1 MAWIRGRLGPADL
14 IIGGRHLGSAGD
26 SPARLTV
33 ELRDLIWDIGYAPI
47 AALVGTTAERLN
59 VLQFLTIR
67 RYLTLVF
74 AVLVLLLLM
83 LAIWP

>member
-1 MAWIRGRLGPADL
+1 MPPPGALA
-14 IIGGRHLGSAGD
+14 
-26 SPARLTV
+26 PARLTV

-47 AALVGTTAERLN
+47 AAFVGTAAERLN

-74 AVLVLLLLM
+74 AVLVLLLMM